1 MTGKE
6 LKIEAK
12 TENLQTVLSFIE
24 QVLEEID
31 CPPKEQMQIEVAAE
45 EIFVNIANYAYAPET
60 GTAAVRL
67 ELSGEPQ
74 TVTVT
79 FIDSGIPF
87 DPLKKADPDVS
98 LPAEER
104 DIGGLG
110 IYMTKKVMDSVKYE
124 YRDGKNVLTLRKN
137 LQA

>member
-1 MTGKE
+1 M
-6 LKIEAK
+6 
-12 TENLQTVLSFIE
+12 
-24 QVLEEID
+24 
-31 CPPKEQMQIEVAAE
+31 
-45 EIFVNIANYAYAPET
+45 NIANYAYAPET
-60 GTAAVRL
+60 GTATVRL

-74 TVTVT
+74 TVAVT